1 VCGYL
6 RHNVCL
12 GISSYFGVPG
22 VRINNA
28 LARNGSFH
36 AHREA
41 EDALQ
46 AIGHIAGAVVPIA
59 PRAWRQ

>member
-1 VCGYL
+1 MCGYL

-28 LARNGSFH
+28 LAKVRFVSCPGK
-36 AHREA
+36 RKTP
-41 EDALQ
+41 LQ